1 MRTNYFYFLFF
12 LVLGIHVRTEGK
24 DLSKSSPPYGCDE
37 TSQYLYWTGEQDSDF
52 FNENNWRITNQV
64 PSQNEEG
71 GLPYCLPGANKEDY
85 QICLAKQDPAKDK
98 HPENGS
104 VDPETKI
111 KYNLYAEG
119 ATIEAN
125 GAILFSC
132 DGKGLTLSGSEIHI
146 QNWENGVLSLN
157 NKSTVYLEQEQ
168 NFGYSKFNL
177 LDAES
182 WIYFYKN
189 NPVAL
194 KSTQESFMVADSTAT
209 LNENIK
215 FDQYYQEGAVVRQ
228 LNDSYAPLQVYTG
241 SNLSGSSGLIKADKI
256 YSGGSIP
263 EGLDNSISSFKL
275 KRGYQATFAI
285 QENGTSMSKVYIASE
300 EDLVIND
307 LPVALQNTISFIRV
321 VRWEWI
327 VKKGTGG
334 YINDLNAGWYYNWNN
349 NQITEANYQYVP
361 MAWGASG
368 ASSSAINKVIEKDD
382 VSHLLGFNES
392 DNCNDQSGQYNNL
405 CDPAVAVAYYE
416 KLMGTGLRL
425 GTPAPRENG
434 PFGWLDD
441 FNKIAKERNVRFDFV
456 AFHWYDWGSNP
467 ASTPNA
473 SASVIFN
480 RFKNYL
486 ERVHDQYNLPIW
498 ITEFNANPN
507 RSNATQEAFL
517 KLALP
522 YLESLDYV
530 ERYAYFQPNGGEA
543 DYKDA
548 SGNLTN
554 IGELY
559 LAHQSTPSIPELSY
573 SAPNNL
579 EGLDKPF
586 EEKDPIVMSF
596 EAECSEYLGN
606 QLVPTEDENASNNY
620 YLQLDTSREGAT
632 SIARQVQF
640 NINVATAS
648 TYRLWIRY
656 KSSNGTNTGVKVDV
670 DESGKYETIN
680 GLKHADFDW
689 EKLPR
694 YFDLSTGDHRIT
706 IEIPND
712 RFLFDAIALISDS
725 GSVDLIPQDANTCTP
740 PENRWGASQT
750 DITYFQEAENANP
763 LGSDWKTDY
772 SPTAI
777 NGAYIQSDRTA
788 TDMPPEASG
797 YAAFNFDIAESDR
810 YEIWGKIQ
818 ALTDD
823 SDSFWVKVDDGDFK
837 KWDHLKSEIYSWYW
851 KKFHSSVD
859 VEDRE
864 LSYFLKA
871 GTHQVII
878 AYNEANTK
886 IDRIAVSSFGKSPA
900 TEDPNVIF
908 PDANLEFESEDA
920 ILVGGT
926 SIVNC
931 AQSSNG
937 QQVKINQGPTNLIRF
952 EGIGVALAGTYNLKV
967 NYMSANS
974 RYFGLI
980 VNGEQQPRQQ
990 VPSSGS
996 WCYADGVP
1004 GVYEVDV
1011 ELKAGENTIEI
1022 TGTYDDVPFID
1033 KIGISRD
1040 LYYEME
1046 AEDSQILGNS
1056 TIQNCDAASNGQ
1068 YVNLN
1073 PSSYGGNAIS
1083 FNDINIQNAGAYTLK
1098 IDYMTAGN
1106 RPALLQVND
1115 GDVQNIDFQTSGEWC
1130 YNGGT
1135 PGTREVTVDLKSGT
1149 NSILI
1154 KKSGDLAPL
1163 IDRISIL
1170 ANDQSA
1176 VASAIL
1182 ISDSVSEESDMVIF
1196 PNPVDSGAE
1205 FSIAVPSTMAKGVI
1219 VTIYDM
1225 SGNMRFQQ
1233 QYSDRQDDMIRLQPI
1248 LITGTYVVSLTDGN
1262 YSYSKLLSVR

>member
-12 LVLGIHVRTEGK
+12 LLLGVSLHAEEKRLTNT
-24 DLSKSSPPYGCDE
+24 SPPYDCDE
-37 TSQYLYWTGEQDSDF
+37 NSQYLYWTGEENSDF
-52 FNENNWRITNQV
+52 FNENNWRINNQI
-64 PSQNEEG
+64 PSKDEEG

-85 QICLAKQDPAKDK
+85 QICLGKQDPVNDR
-98 HPENGS
+98 HPETGS
-104 VDPETKI
+104 VDPGSKI

-125 GAILFSC
+125 GAILFNC
-132 DGKGLTLSGSEIHI
+132 DGKGLTLSGSKIHI

-157 NKSTVYLEQEQ
+157 NHSTAYLEREQ
-168 NFGYSKFNL
+168 NFGYSKYNL

-194 KSTQESFMVADSTAT
+194 NNSRDSFMVDDTTAS

-215 FDQYYQEGAVVRQ
+215 FDQYYQEGSIIRQ
-228 LNDSYAPLQVYTG
+228 LNDSYTPLEIYSG
-241 SNLSGSSGLIKADKI
+241 NNLSGASSLIKADKI
-256 YSGGSIP
+256 YSGSSIP
-263 EGLDNSISSFKL
+263 ESLDNSISSFKL
-275 KRGYQATFAI
+275 KRGYQVTFAI

-300 EDLVIND
+300 EDLEIDD
-307 LPVALQNTISFIRV
+307 LPAALQNTISFIRV

-349 NQITEANYQYVP
+349 NQVTEANYQYVP

-368 ASSSAINKVIEKDD
+368 ASSSAVKKVTGKDD
-382 VSHLLGFNES
+382 VNHLLGFNES

-405 CDPAVAVAYYE
+405 CEPSVAVAYYE
-416 KLMGTGLRL
+416 NLMGTGLRL

-434 PFGWLDD
+434 PFGWLDE
-441 FNKIAKERNVRFDFV
+441 FNKIAQQRNVRFDFV
-456 AFHWYDWGSNP
+456 AVHWYDWGSNP
-467 ASTPNA
+467 ANTPNA

-480 RFKNYL
+480 RFKDYL
-486 ERVHDQYNLPIW
+486 GKVHNKYNLPIW

-507 RSNATQEAFL
+507 RGNATQEAFL

-530 ERYAYFQPNGGEA
+530 ERYAYFQPNGGA
-543 DYKDA
+543 ANYKDT

-559 LAHQSTPSIPELSY
+559 LNHQSTPSIPELTY

-579 EGLDKPF
+579 DGLDMPY

-596 EAECSEYLGN
+596 EAECSQYLGN
-606 QLVPTEDENASNNY
+606 QLVPEEDENASNNY

-632 SIARQVQF
+632 SLARQVQF
-640 NINVATAS
+640 DINVPTTS

-656 KSSNGTNTGVKVDV
+656 KSSTGTNASVKIDV
-670 DESGKYETIN
+670 DESGEYESIN
-680 GLKHADFDW
+680 GLKNSDFDW
-689 EKLPR
+689 EQLPR
-694 YFDLSTGDHRIT
+694 FFELSTGNHRIT
-706 IEIPND
+706 IEIPNNL
-712 RFLFDAIALISDS
+712 FLFDALALISDS
-725 GSVDLIPQDANTCTP
+725 GSVDLIPQEANTCTP
-740 PENRWGASQT
+740 PENRWGATET
-750 DITYFQEAENANP
+750 DITYFKEAEEANP
-763 LGSDWKTDY
+763 LGIDWKIDS

-777 NGAYIQSDRTA
+777 NGAYVQTDKNA

-797 YAAFNFDIAESDR
+797 YANFNFDIAESDR

-818 ALTDD
+818 ALNED
-823 SDSFWVKVDDGDFK
+823 SDAFWVKVDDGNFK
-837 KWDHLKSEIYSWYW
+837 KWDNLKSEIYRWYW
-851 KKFHSSVD
+851 KKFHSTVSG
-859 VEDRE
+859 EDRE
-864 LSYFLKA
+864 LSYFLEA

-886 IDRIAVSSFGKSPA
+886 IDRLAVSSFGKSPA
-900 TEDPNVIF
+900 DEDPNVIF
-908 PDANLEFESEDA
+908 PDANLEFEAEDA

-931 AQSSNG
+931 AQSSHG
-937 QQVKINQGPTNLIRF
+937 QQVKINKGPANLIRF

-967 NYMSANS
+967 SYMSANS
-974 RYFGLI
+974 RYFGLV
-980 VNGEQQPRQQ
+980 VNGDKYSRQL

-996 WCYADGVP
+996 WCYAGGVP
-1004 GVYEVDV
+1004 GVYEVNVD
-1011 ELKAGENTIEI
+1011 LKAGENTIEI

-1033 KIGISRD
+1033 KIEITKD

-1046 AEDSQILGNS
+1046 AEDAELLGNS
-1056 TIQNCDAASNGQ
+1056 VIQNCDAASKGQ
-1068 YVNLN
+1068 YVNMN
-1073 PSSYGGNAIS
+1073 PSSHGENAIS
-1083 FNDINIQNAGAYTLK
+1083 FKDINIQNAGAYTLK

-1115 GDVQNIDFQTSGEWC
+1115 GYVQNIDFQSSGEWC

-1135 PGTREVTVDLKSGT
+1135 PITREVTVDLNSGS

-1163 IDRISIL
+1163 IDRISIV
-1170 ANDQSA
+1170 ANDQSEIA
-1176 VASAIL
+1176 TATLSA
-1182 ISDSVSEESDMVIF
+1182 DPVSEESDMVIF
-1196 PNPVDSGAE
+1196 PNPVDSGAK
-1205 FSIAVPSTMAKGVI
+1205 FTVAVPSSMPKVVI
-1219 VTIYDM
+1219 LTIYDM
-1225 SGNMRFQQ
+1225 SGNIRYQQ
-1233 QYSDRQDDMIRLQPI
+1233 EYLDRQNDMISLQPS
-1248 LITGTYVVSLTDGN
+1248 LNTGTYIVYLTDGN
-1262 YSYSKLLSVR
+1262 NSYSKLLSLK